1 MVRRNVRGYDRSVGS
16 VAVEISPGHA
26 SLDHD
31 NHCHIHNTQD
41 AVGERRVRATLT
53 HPTLLTPHLAVLVN

>member
-1 MVRRNVRGYDRSVGS
+1 MDMMVRRNVYVCDRSVGS

-31 NHCHIHNTQD
+31 DHCHIHNTQD
-41 AVGERRVRATLT
+41 AERERERKG
-53 HPTLLTPHLAVLVN
+53 